1 MNMVKASE
9 IKPDMPVVC
18 SLDGEFAKVDH
29 MQGDTTIKLMKDAH
43 GQHHFI
49 PLSWV
54 TSIENGQVKVDRPGD
69 EAMKQ
74 WDTNGP
80 VL

>member
-1 MNMVKASE
+1 MNMVKASD

-29 MQGDTTIKLMKDAH
+29 MQGDTTIKLMKDKH

-74 WDTNGP
+74 WDMNGP

>member
-1 MNMVKASE
+1 MNIVNASD

-18 SLDGEFAKVDH
+18 SLDGQFGNVDH
-29 MQGDTTIKLMKDAH
+29 MEGNTIIKLKKDEH

-54 TSIENGQVKVDRPGD
+54 TSTDGGQVKVDRTGD
-69 EAMKQ
+69 DAMQQ
-74 WDTNGP
+74 WDTSGP
-80 VL
+80 AI

>member
-18 SLDGEFAKVDH
+18 SLDSEFAKVDH
-29 MQGDTTIKLMKDAH
+29 MQGDTTIKLMKDEH

-74 WDTNGP
+74 WDMNGP

>member
-74 WDTNGP
+74 WDMNGP